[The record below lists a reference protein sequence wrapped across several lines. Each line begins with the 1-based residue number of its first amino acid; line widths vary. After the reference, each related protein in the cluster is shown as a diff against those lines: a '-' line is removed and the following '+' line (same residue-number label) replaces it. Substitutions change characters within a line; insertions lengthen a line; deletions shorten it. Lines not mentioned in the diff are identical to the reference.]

1 MGSQDELTGKKFGE
15 HWSGMDDDPA
25 IDSRKQAFMTLV
37 ILIAFTARF
46 AQPEGDEQE
55 GEETPA
61 PYDESSSGRS
71 S

>member
-1 MGSQDELTGKKFGE
+1 MGSQDKLTGKKFGE

-25 IDSRKQAFMTLV
+25 VDPR
-37 ILIAFTARF
+37 

-61 PYDESSSGRS
+61 SGIRESDGSSSGRS